1 MGEGMRL
8 TSRQCWGALLV
19 VGLLTI
25 PGYGAA
31 DLNGTLL
38 PSVVPP
44 FLPTAEA
51 QTRATQMLVSAST
64 VPSVPE
70 VPPHLVQ
77 RALFWSSLAAADAMT
92 VPLTSNEAFIVVQA
106 GQTLWAIAEQHKVTV
121 EALQAANDV
130 SQAPL
135 LAIGQRL
142 VIPGHA
148 EAAVL
153 PFPSS
158 APPAPGAIASHPGHP
173 ISRVVGDGE
182 TLWDIAQAYGV
193 SVDAIVEANALPNG
207 NLIFPGERLV
217 IPIHTVGVSGGIVPR
232 PRRPSVSLASV
243 FVWPARGRVTSGFG
257 FRRHPVFGTQE
268 MHTGIDIGAPLG
280 TPVVS
285 ARAGTVIAADWEGG
299 YGKLVRVDHGDG
311 LTTSYSHLSQIAVRV
326 GQRLYPGDLIG
337 YVGNTGFSTGPHLL
351 FEIRVHGRP
360 LDPLKYL

>member
-1 MGEGMRL
+1 MRP
-8 TSRQCWGALLV
+8 TARQFWGGLLV
-19 VGLLTI
+19 AGLLTI
-25 PGYGAA
+25 PGYGAVA
-31 DLNGTLL
+31 LDGTLL

-51 QTRATQMLVSAST
+51 QTRATQMLVSAAT

-70 VPPHLVQ
+70 APPHLIQ
-77 RALFWSSLAAADAMT
+77 RALFWSSPAAADAMT
-92 VPLTSNEAFIVVQA
+92 VPLASSEAFIVVQA

-130 SQAPL
+130 TRSPV

-142 VIPGHA
+142 VIPGRA
-148 EAAVL
+148 EAAV
-153 PFPSS
+153 PPSTPS
-158 APPAPGAIASHPGHP
+158 APPVLPGAIAAHPGHP
-173 ISRVVGDGE
+173 ISRIVGDGE

-193 SVDAIVEANALPNG
+193 SVDAIIEANALPNG

-217 IPIHTVGVSGGIVPR
+217 IPLHTVGVAGGVVPR

-326 GQRLYPGDLIG
+326 GQQLYPGDLIG

>member
-1 MGEGMRL
+1 MRP
-8 TSRQCWGALLV
+8 TARQYWGGLLV
-19 VGLLTI
+19 AGLLTI
-25 PGYGAA
+25 PGYGGVDPDGA
-31 DLNGTLL
+31 L
-38 PSVVPP
+38 PSPVVPP
-44 FLPTAEA
+44 FLATAEA
-51 QTRATQMLVSAST
+51 QTRATQLLVTASA
-64 VPSVPE
+64 VPSVPAA
-70 VPPHLVQ
+70 PPQLTQ
-77 RALFWSSLAAADAMT
+77 RALFWSSPASADAMT

-106 GQTLWAIAEQHKVTV
+106 GQTLWAIAEQQKVTV
-121 EALQAANDV
+121 EALQAANDATR
-130 SQAPL
+130 SPF

-142 VIPGHA
+142 VIPGRA
-148 EAAVL
+148 EAAAL
-153 PFPSS
+153 PSPQS
-158 APPAPGAIASHPGHP
+158 APPAPGAITSHPGHP
-173 ISRVVGDGE
+173 FSRIVGDGE

-193 SVDAIVEANALPNG
+193 SVDAIVEANSLPND

-217 IPIHTVGVSGGIVPR
+217 IPIHTVEVAGGVVPR
-232 PRRPSVSLASV
+232 PRRPSISLANV
-243 FVWPARGRVTSGFG
+243 FMWPARGRVTSGFG

>member
-1 MGEGMRL
+1 
-8 TSRQCWGALLV
+8 LV
-19 VGLLTI
+19 AGLLTI
-25 PGYGAA
+25 PGYGAT
-31 DLNGTLL
+31 DLDGTL
-38 PSVVPP
+38 PAPVVPP
-44 FLPTAEA
+44 FLATAEA

-70 VPPHLVQ
+70 APPELIQH
-77 RALFWSSLAAADAMT
+77 ALFWSSPAASDAMT
-92 VPLTSNEAFIVVQA
+92 VPVTSTEAFIVVQA
-106 GQTLWAIAEQHKVTV
+106 GQTLWAIAEEHKVTV

-130 SQAPL
+130 TRAPL

-142 VIPGHA
+142 VIPGRA
-148 EAAVL
+148 EAAV
-153 PFPSS
+153 PPSTS
-158 APPAPGAIASHPGHP
+158 SVPPVPAVMALHPGHP
-173 ISRVVGDGE
+173 ISRIVGDGE

-193 SVDAIVEANALPNG
+193 SVDAIVEANALPND

-217 IPIHTVGVSGGIVPR
+217 IPIHTVGVAGGVIPR
-232 PRRPSVSLASV
+232 PRRPSISLANV
-243 FVWPARGRVTSGFG
+243 FMWPARGRVTSGFG

-311 LTTSYSHLSQIAVRV
+311 LTTSYSHLSQIAVHV
-326 GQRLYPGDLIG
+326 GQQLYPGDLIG